1 MNEASSPLPSASS
14 LHRALACRAS
24 AVLAMGPDRA
34 GEDAERGQ
42 CLHGYTEAI
51 ANGVE
56 ERVALA
62 AVPEAWRGTAC
73 DLDVGAILTALGW
86 DPFGDQEMHAE
97 EAFAWNPRTDVG
109 RSLGLSLNRDYS
121 GATADEAVGTA
132 DVILVDRGA
141 GRIVVADYKFGHG
154 HVARARENLQVR
166 ALARYATRA
175 YGMNRATVILV
186 RGRED
191 GSAWLD
197 VDEME
202 EVDLDATGDVLMDLA
217 QRIAVDRERGDAP
230 ATAGEHCRYCRSAPH
245 CPLGP
250 MALVAADGGGFA
262 RLRATPEGREKL
274 LALRVLA
281 RKLPELIDAE
291 LRDAIAEGAVSL
303 PGGMELAIETT
314 EKRKVDDADAVYRAV
329 LADHGEAAGDLAAPL
344 ERTATLTS
352 IRAAAKFVA
361 GRGEVKKVGDAL
373 VAKLEAAG
381 AVKFSTSESI
391 VARRVPIAGAA
402 A

>member
-1 MNEASSPLPSASS
+1 MNEASRPLPSASS
-14 LHRALACRAS
+14 LHRAIACRAS
-24 AVLAMGPDRA
+24 SALPMSPDRA

-73 DLDVGAILTALGW
+73 DLDVGAILMALGW

-281 RKLPELIDAE
+281 KKLPELIDAE

-314 EKRKVDDADAVYRAV
+314 ERRKVDDAGEVWAALQDRF
-329 LADHGEAAGDLAAPL
+329 GEAVADVAAPL
-344 ERTATLTS
+344 VRSATITT
-352 IRAAAKFVA
+352 IKAAAKLRA
-361 GRGEVKKVGDAL
+361 
-373 VAKLEAAG
+373 AKGQTKAIEAELLATCEAAG
-381 AVKFSTSESI
+381 AVKLSTSESI
-391 VARRVPIAGAA
+391 IARRVPSAGVAA
-402 A
+402 

>member
-1 MNEASSPLPSASS
+1 MKLPSASS
-14 LHRALACRAS
+14 LARAIACRAS
-24 AVLAMGPDRA
+24 NVLPRSADTGSEA
-34 GEDAERGQ
+34 AERGTA
-42 CLHGYTEAI
+42 LHAYVEAV

-86 DPFGDQEMHAE
+86 DPFGDAVMRAE
-97 EAFAWNPRTDVG
+97 ESYAWDHRTDAAVI
-109 RSLGLSLNRDYS
+109 LGAGLGRDYS
-121 GATADEAVGTA
+121 AAPEGSYVGTA
-132 DVILVDRGA
+132 DVTIHHPSRRHVTIR
-141 GRIVVADYKFGHG
+141 DYKFGHG
-154 HVARARENLQVR
+154 SVERAARNQQLR
-166 ALARYATRA
+166 ALARFASRA
-175 YGMNRATVILV
+175 YGAESATVVII

-191 GSAWLD
+191 GSVWLD
-197 VDEME
+197 AAEMS

-281 RKLPELIDAE
+281 KKLPELIDAE
-291 LRDAIAEGAVSL
+291 LRDAIADGDVSL

-314 EKRKVDDADAVYRAV
+314 EKRKVGDAVEVWDAIEGRYGVDVANV
-329 LADHGEAAGDLAAPL
+329 AAPM
-344 ERTATLTS
+344 ERHATIAT
-352 IRAAAKFVA
+352 IKAAAKLRA
-361 GRGEVKKVGDAL
+361 
-373 VAKLEAAG
+373 AKGQTKAVEAELLARCEAAG
-381 AVKFSTSESI
+381 AVKLSTSESI
-391 VARRVPIAGAA
+391 VARRVPATGAA